1 MELKEYRTLF
11 VVAGLILMLIAASPM
26 LGMVVSIPMRR
37 EFFSELWILGPEHKA
52 EGYPFNVGINETQGP
67 VYVAVRNH
75 MGYSVYYLVY
85 VKLRNQTQLSPT
97 RLMPSPLD
105 PVCEFR
111 FLLSDRE
118 LWETPFVFSFQGEP
132 SLISGISVNGDFLP
146 VNGSSAWDSERAG
159 FYYQLFFE
167 LWLYN
172 ATLQDF
178 EYHDRFV
185 GLWLNMTAS

>member
-1 MELKEYRTLF
+1 MELEGYRKLF
-11 VVAGLILMLIAASPM
+11 VVVSLVLMLIAACPVFSIF
-26 LGMVVSIPMRR
+26 VSIPVAR
-37 EFFSELWILGPEHKA
+37 EFFSEFWVLGPDHRA
-52 EGYPFNVGINETQGP
+52 EDYPFNVGIDEVQGP

-85 VKLRNQTQLSPT
+85 VKVRNQTQPSANRT
-97 RLMPSPLD
+97 MPSPLD
-105 PVCEFR
+105 PVYEFR

-132 SLISGISVNGDFLP
+132 SFVSGVSINGDVLP
-146 VNGSSAWDSERAG
+146 VNCSSMWDSVRDG

-172 ATLQDF
+172 STLQDF
-178 EYHDRFV
+178 QFHDRFV
-185 GLWLNMTAS
+185 GIWLNMTHT